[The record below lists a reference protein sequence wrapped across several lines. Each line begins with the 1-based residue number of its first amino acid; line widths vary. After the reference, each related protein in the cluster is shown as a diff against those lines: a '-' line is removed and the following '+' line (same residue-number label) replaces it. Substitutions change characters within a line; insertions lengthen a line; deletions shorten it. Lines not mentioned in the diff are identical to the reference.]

1 MSYRNLYLTPLEY
14 AELLLKAY
22 VRAEYGDL
30 REKAHPTDITYAFSN
45 IIASLGV
52 AYEQAI
58 NAAFEADNHE
68 HTHEEAEGQQSFDE
82 LHEDVGTGINED

>member
-1 MSYRNLYLTPLEY
+1 MSYRDLYLTPLEY

-22 VRAEYGDL
+22 VKAEYGDL
-30 REKAHPTDITYAFSN
+30 REKAHPTDISYALSG

-58 NAAFEADNHE
+58 KAAFEADSHG
-68 HTHEEAEGQQSFDE
+68 HTHEETEGQQAFDE
-82 LHEDVGTGINED
+82 LHEDVETEINED